1 MVTWEVKIG
10 IINVARKEVSVT
22 ATRIDDSV
30 TPNDVRNY
38 TVRAAIKTAAQ
49 KAAVMDRI
57 WSKHQDALALE
68 SAAATII
75 GTLEAQAK
83 SNLEG
88 RE

>member
-49 KAAVMDRI
+49 KAAVMDRV

-83 SNLEG
+83 SNLEA